1 MINDCLEHYHYKLY
15 AIFDESQMG
24 IFIAHKKCAVSEC
37 SFDNFLFLKR
47 SQYRL
52 MTSDCH

>member
-1 MINDCLEHYHYKLY
+1 MINDFLEHYHYKFY

-24 IFIAHKKCAVSEC
+24 IFIAHKKCADSEC
-37 SFDNFLFLKR
+37 SFYNFLFLKR

>member
-1 MINDCLEHYHYKLY
+1 MINDFLEHYPYKFY

-24 IFIAHKKCAVSEC
+24 IFIAHKKCADSEC
-37 SFDNFLFLKR
+37 SFYNFLFLKR